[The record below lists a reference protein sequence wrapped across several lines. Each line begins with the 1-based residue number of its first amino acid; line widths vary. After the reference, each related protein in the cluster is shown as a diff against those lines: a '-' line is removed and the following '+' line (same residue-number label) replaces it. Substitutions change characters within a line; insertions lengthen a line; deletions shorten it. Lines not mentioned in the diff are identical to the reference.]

1 MVLYRTRKNLSFFF
15 GCRLGVTILNQTD
28 NLSCALKPTS
38 SAVEAHDLALKVL
51 AVLRKKR
58 SDECFKKFWKKLLFN
73 KNSYVLVENPVLRRR
88 RKIPA
93 RYNDGEDQ
101 RHHKDIELLYWQL
114 YYDAY
119 DYVLSG
125 IKDRFDQPDFKLY
138 SHMQNLLLKAANGQ
152 KYLQEYNI
160 ICEIYKDDLDAFSL
174 QPQLKLLPEF
184 RKSLN
189 LSNLSLSEL
198 INSFRALPASKQS
211 ILAEAFKLIKLILVA
226 TNPISERS
234 FSALK
239 CLKTKMRSTVNN
251 NHLDHLMV
259 LHVYQGEIDK
269 VDIREIVNEFISR
282 KDSRKERFSL
292 L

>member
-1 MVLYRTRKNLSFFF
+1 
-15 GCRLGVTILNQTD
+15 
-28 NLSCALKPTS
+28 
-38 SAVEAHDLALKVL
+38 
-51 AVLRKKR
+51 
-58 SDECFKKFWKKLLFN
+58 
-73 KNSYVLVENPVLRRR
+73 
-88 RKIPA
+88 
-93 RYNDGEDQ
+93 
-101 RHHKDIELLYWQL
+101 
-114 YYDAY
+114 
-119 DYVLSG
+119 
-125 IKDRFDQPDFKLY
+125 
-138 SHMQNLLLKAANGQ
+138 MQNLLLKAANGQ
-152 KYLQEYNI
+152 KYLEEYKI

-226 TNPISERS
+226 PATNPISERS

-259 LHVYQGEIDK
+259 LHLYQGEIDK
-269 VDIREIVNEFISR
+269 ADIREIVNEFISR